1 MEWHHPA
8 SDAGAGVTFRGSDR
22 ATRVI
27 DPRYFRPTE
36 VDVLQGDA
44 TKAREKLGWKPTVTF
59 DELAG
64 IMVREDLHLAC
75 QELAA
80 SRVAKSERRG

>member
-8 SDAGAGVTFRGSDR
+8 SDAGAEVTFRGSDR

-27 DPRYFRPTE
+27 DPRYFRPT
-36 VDVLQGDA
+36 
-44 TKAREKLGWKPTVTF
+44 VTF
-59 DELAG
+59 DELVG